1 MGNQREP
8 EPQAHIPFKTWLMHK
23 HSQNIFMVTKVLAL
37 HVETLHLDEAAGNR
51 KGFANKYLLSR
62 DIALG
67 EYVVDPKGPD
77 A

>member
-1 MGNQREP
+1 MSKQREP
-8 EPQAHIPFKTWLMHK
+8 EPQAHIPFKTWLLHK
-23 HSQNIFMVTKVLAL
+23 HSENIFMVTKVMAL
-37 HVETLHLDEAAGNR
+37 HVETVDLDDRR
-51 KGFANKYLLSR
+51 KGFANKYLLAR

>member
-1 MGNQREP
+1 MSKQREP
-8 EPQAHIPFKTWLMHK
+8 EPQAHIPFKTWLLHK
-23 HSQNIFMVTKVLAL
+23 HSGNIFMVTKVLAL
-37 HVETLHLDEAAGNR
+37 HVETLDLEGTSNR
-51 KGFANKYLLSR
+51 KGFANKYLLAR

>member
-1 MGNQREP
+1 MAKQREP
-8 EPQAHIPFKTWLMHK
+8 EPQAHIPFKTWLLHK
-23 HSQNIFMVTKVLAL
+23 HSENIFMVTKVMAL
-37 HVETLHLDEAAGNR
+37 HVETVDLEDGR
-51 KGFANKYLLSR
+51 KGSANKYLLAR